1 MYYHVRHS
9 IPGRIRL
16 EYDNRNIDP
25 IRATLAENLIAVQE
39 GITGISFNSNVGT
52 FLVYYDISKL
62 SECEVLAFFR
72 AIDDQYLDD
81 PSMLASVREPDVS
94 ISLAGTLVSMTV
106 SYALRKLLPVSIRSI
121 MRVWRAFP
129 RVMAGAKCL
138 LSGHISDTR
147 VLDAAAISVAIASGN
162 SRTAD
167 NIGFL
172 LSVGETI
179 EEYTKRKSL
188 DDLAITMFSG
198 NESVHV
204 LAGEDTEEVRPLSA
218 VRKGDVIIARTGDVI
233 QADGSVAKGEALV
246 NQATITGEPLA
257 VEKREGS
264 TVFAGTV
271 VEEGEI
277 YVCVR
282 QIGSQTKV
290 CRILAEISS
299 SNELKVSS
307 QKNAEILADRLV
319 KYNFL
324 FTALTFLFTRNTAKV
339 LSTLMVDYSCAMKLS
354 APIAVLSAMK
364 EAAEHGLLVK
374 GGRFLEE
381 AAKADTVVFDKTGT
395 LTNASPMLSRIIN
408 FSARSDDEILR
419 LAACLEEHYAHP
431 IARAI
436 VRAADERNLEHPE
449 KHAKVEYIVAHGIAS
464 YVANHRVLVGSR
476 HFVINDEHSEAPD
489 SLDDIQKEAI
499 KRGESLLY
507 LAEDGRLI
515 ALFALSDPVRTDAA
529 QVILKLRESGVYQCV
544 MITGDD
550 EGAAKSVAENA
561 GLDRYISRA
570 LPEDKSRY
578 VKDCRDDGHKVIM
591 LGDGINDAPALA
603 AADVGVAMG
612 ESAAIAG
619 ETADIVLS
627 GDSGLEGIV
636 TARELGRGLLRRI
649 DQTNR
654 SIVLV
659 NTSLILLGLAGLL
672 PPSVSALLHNAS
684 TVAFALQSS
693 KPLIKEDS

>member
-290 CRILAEISS
+290 SRILAEISS

-464 YVANHRVLVGSR
+464 YVADHRVLVGSR

-507 LAEDGRLI
+507 LAEDGHLI

-603 AADVGVAMG
+603 AADVGVAQP
-612 ESAAIAG
+612 ESWG
-619 ETADIVLS
+619 VDC
-627 GDSGLEGIV
+627 
-636 TARELGRGLLRRI
+636 
-649 DQTNR
+649 
-654 SIVLV
+654 
-659 NTSLILLGLAGLL
+659 
-672 PPSVSALLHNAS
+672 
-684 TVAFALQSS
+684 FAV
-693 KPLIKEDS
+693 

>member
-16 EYDNRNIDP
+16 EYDKRRIDP
-25 IRATLAENLIAVQE
+25 IRAALAENLIAVQE
-39 GITGISFNSNVGT
+39 GITAISFNSNVGT

-62 SECEVLAFFR
+62 SECEVLAFFS
-72 AIDDQYLDD
+72 AIDGRYLDD

-129 RVMAGAKCL
+129 RVMAGVKCL

-204 LAGEDTEEVRPLSA
+204 LAGKDTEEVRPLSA

-257 VEKREGS
+257 VEKREDS

-290 CRILAEISS
+290 SRILAEIGS

-339 LSTLMVDYSCAMKLS
+339 LSTLMVDYSCAMKLA

-489 SLDDIQKEAI
+489 SLDVIQKEAI

-529 QVILKLRESGVYQCV
+529 QVILKLRDDGVSQCV

-550 EGAAKSVAENA
+550 EGAAKSVAESA

-578 VKDCRDDGHKVIM
+578 VKDCRNDGHKVIM

-693 KPLIKEDS
+693 KPLIKEDF

>member
-25 IRATLAENLIAVQE
+25 IRASLAENLIAVQE
-39 GITGISFNSNVGT
+39 GITAISFNSNVGT

-62 SECEVLAFFR
+62 SECEVLAFFS
-72 AIDDQYLDD
+72 AIDGRYLDD

-129 RVMAGAKCL
+129 RVMAGVKCL

-218 VRKGDVIIARTGDVI
+218 VRTGDVIIARTGDVI

-290 CRILAEISS
+290 SRILAEIGS

-339 LSTLMVDYSCAMKLS
+339 LSTLMVDYSCAMKLA

-464 YVANHRVLVGSR
+464 YVADHRVLVGSR

-529 QVILKLRESGVYQCV
+529 QVILKLRESGVSRCV

-550 EGAAKSVAENA
+550 EGAAKSVAESA

-578 VKDCRDDGHKVIM
+578 VKDCRNDGHKVIM

-636 TARELGRGLLRRI
+636 TARDLGRGLLRRI

>member
-129 RVMAGAKCL
+129 RVMAGVKCL

-290 CRILAEISS
+290 SRILAEIGS

-339 LSTLMVDYSCAMKLS
+339 LSTLMVDYSCAMKLA

-529 QVILKLRESGVYQCV
+529 QVILKLRESGVSRCV

-550 EGAAKSVAENA
+550 EGAAKSVAESA

-578 VKDCRDDGHKVIM
+578 VKDCRNDGHKVIM

-693 KPLIKEDS
+693 KPLIKEDF

>member
-16 EYDNRNIDP
+16 EYDKRRIDP
-25 IRATLAENLIAVQE
+25 IRASLAENLIAVQE
-39 GITGISFNSNVGT
+39 GITAISFNSNVGT

-290 CRILAEISS
+290 SRILAEIGS

-464 YVANHRVLVGSR
+464 YVADHRVLVGSR

-529 QVILKLRESGVYQCV
+529 QVILKLRESGVSRCV

-550 EGAAKSVAENA
+550 EGAAKSVAESA

-578 VKDCRDDGHKVIM
+578 VKDCRNDGHKVIM

>member
-16 EYDNRNIDP
+16 EYDKRRIDP
-25 IRATLAENLIAVQE
+25 IRASLAENLIAVQE
-39 GITGISFNSNVGT
+39 GITAISFNSNVGT

-62 SECEVLAFFR
+62 SECEVLAFFS
-72 AIDDQYLDD
+72 AIDGRYLDD

-129 RVMAGAKCL
+129 RVMAGVKCL

-218 VRKGDVIIARTGDVI
+218 VRTGDVIIARTGDVI

-290 CRILAEISS
+290 SRILAEIGS

-339 LSTLMVDYSCAMKLS
+339 LSTLMVDYSCAMKLA

-464 YVANHRVLVGSR
+464 YVADHRVLVGSR

-529 QVILKLRESGVYQCV
+529 QVILKLRESGVSRCV

-550 EGAAKSVAENA
+550 EGAAKSVAESA

-578 VKDCRDDGHKVIM
+578 VKDCRNDGHKVIM

>member
-16 EYDNRNIDP
+16 EYDKRRIDP
-25 IRATLAENLIAVQE
+25 IRAALAENLIAVQE
-39 GITGISFNSNVGT
+39 GITAISFNSNVGT

-62 SECEVLAFFR
+62 SECEVLAFFS
-72 AIDDQYLDD
+72 AIDGRYLDD

-290 CRILAEISS
+290 SRILAEIGS

-381 AAKADTVVFDKTGT
+381 AAKADTVIFDKTGT

-464 YVANHRVLVGSR
+464 YVADHRVLVGSR

-529 QVILKLRESGVYQCV
+529 QVILKLRESGVSRCV

-550 EGAAKSVAENA
+550 EGAAKSVAESA

-578 VKDCRDDGHKVIM
+578 VKDCRNDGHKVIM

>member
-16 EYDNRNIDP
+16 EYDKRRIDP
-25 IRATLAENLIAVQE
+25 IRASLAENLIAVQE
-39 GITGISFNSNVGT
+39 GITAISFNSNVGT

-62 SECEVLAFFR
+62 SECEVLAFFS
-72 AIDDQYLDD
+72 AIDGRYLDD

-129 RVMAGAKCL
+129 RVMAGVKCL

-218 VRKGDVIIARTGDVI
+218 VRTGDVIIARTGDVI

-290 CRILAEISS
+290 SRILAEISS

-339 LSTLMVDYSCAMKLS
+339 LSTLMVDYSCAMKLA

-464 YVANHRVLVGSR
+464 YVADHRVLVGSR

-529 QVILKLRESGVYQCV
+529 QVILKLRESGVSRCV

-550 EGAAKSVAENA
+550 EGAAKSVAESA

>member
-16 EYDNRNIDP
+16 EYDKRNIDP
-25 IRATLAENLIAVQE
+25 RRAALAENLIAVQE
-39 GITGISFNSNVGT
+39 GITAISFNSSVGT

-62 SECEVLAFFR
+62 SEREVLAFFS
-72 AIDDQYLDD
+72 AIDSRYLDD
-81 PSMLASVREPDVS
+81 LSMLAAVREPDVS

-129 RVMAGAKCL
+129 RVMAGVKCL

-277 YVCVR
+277 HVCVR

-290 CRILAEISS
+290 SRILAEISS

-464 YVANHRVLVGSR
+464 YVADHRVLVGSR

-507 LAEDGRLI
+507 LVEDGRLI

-529 QVILKLRESGVYQCV
+529 QVILKLRESGVSRCV

-550 EGAAKSVAENA
+550 EGAAKSVAESA

-578 VKDCRDDGHKVIM
+578 VKDCRNDGHKVIM

>member
-1 MYYHVRHS
+1 
-9 IPGRIRL
+9 
-16 EYDNRNIDP
+16 
-25 IRATLAENLIAVQE
+25 
-39 GITGISFNSNVGT
+39 
-52 FLVYYDISKL
+52 
-62 SECEVLAFFR
+62 
-72 AIDDQYLDD
+72 
-81 PSMLASVREPDVS
+81 
-94 ISLAGTLVSMTV
+94 
-106 SYALRKLLPVSIRSI
+106 
-121 MRVWRAFP
+121 
-129 RVMAGAKCL
+129 
-138 LSGHISDTR
+138 
-147 VLDAAAISVAIASGN
+147 
-162 SRTAD
+162 
-167 NIGFL
+167 
-172 LSVGETI
+172 
-179 EEYTKRKSL
+179 
-188 DDLAITMFSG
+188 
-198 NESVHV
+198 
-204 LAGEDTEEVRPLSA
+204 
-218 VRKGDVIIARTGDVI
+218 
-233 QADGSVAKGEALV
+233 
-246 NQATITGEPLA
+246 
-257 VEKREGS
+257 
-264 TVFAGTV
+264 
-271 VEEGEI
+271 
-277 YVCVR
+277 
-282 QIGSQTKV
+282 
-290 CRILAEISS
+290 
-299 SNELKVSS
+299 
-307 QKNAEILADRLV
+307 
-319 KYNFL
+319 
-324 FTALTFLFTRNTAKV
+324 
-339 LSTLMVDYSCAMKLS
+339 
-354 APIAVLSAMK
+354 
-364 EAAEHGLLVK
+364 
-374 GGRFLEE
+374 
-381 AAKADTVVFDKTGT
+381 
-395 LTNASPMLSRIIN
+395 MLSRIIN

-436 VRAADERNLEHPE
+436 VRATDERNLEHPE

-464 YVANHRVLVGSR
+464 YVADHRVLVGSR

-529 QVILKLRESGVYQCV
+529 QVILKLRESGVSRCV

-550 EGAAKSVAENA
+550 EGAAKSVAESA

-578 VKDCRDDGHKVIM
+578 VKDCRNDGLKVIM

>member
-290 CRILAEISS
+290 SRILAEISS

-464 YVANHRVLVGSR
+464 YVADHRVLVGSR

-529 QVILKLRESGVYQCV
+529 QVILKLRESGVSRCV

-578 VKDCRDDGHKVIM
+578 VKDCRNDGHKVIM

-627 GDSGLEGIV
+627 GDGGLEGIV

-693 KPLIKEDS
+693 KPLIKEDF

>member
-16 EYDNRNIDP
+16 EYDKRRIDP
-25 IRATLAENLIAVQE
+25 IRAALAENLIAVQE
-39 GITGISFNSNVGT
+39 GITAISFNSNVGT

-62 SECEVLAFFR
+62 SECEVLAFFS
-72 AIDDQYLDD
+72 AIDGRYLDD

-129 RVMAGAKCL
+129 RVMAGVKCL

-204 LAGEDTEEVRPLSA
+204 LAGGDTEEVRPLSA
-218 VRKGDVIIARTGDVI
+218 VRTSDVIIARTGDVI

-290 CRILAEISS
+290 SRILAEIGS

-339 LSTLMVDYSCAMKLS
+339 LSTLMVDYSCAMKLA

-395 LTNASPMLSRIIN
+395 LTNASPLLARIIN

-529 QVILKLRESGVYQCV
+529 QVILKLRESGVSRCV

-550 EGAAKSVAENA
+550 EGAAKSVAESA

-578 VKDCRDDGHKVIM
+578 VKDCRNDGHKVIM

>member
-277 YVCVR
+277 HVCVR

-290 CRILAEISS
+290 SRILAEISS

-464 YVANHRVLVGSR
+464 YVADHRVLVGSR

-529 QVILKLRESGVYQCV
+529 QVILKLRESGVSRCV

-550 EGAAKSVAENA
+550 EGAAKSVAESA

-578 VKDCRDDGHKVIM
+578 VKDCRNDGLKVIM

-672 PPSVSALLHNAS
+672 PPYVSALLHNAS

>member
-16 EYDNRNIDP
+16 EYDKRRIDP
-25 IRATLAENLIAVQE
+25 IRASLAENLIAVQE
-39 GITGISFNSNVGT
+39 GITAISFNSNVGT

-62 SECEVLAFFR
+62 SECEVLAFFS
-72 AIDDQYLDD
+72 AIDGRYLDD

-129 RVMAGAKCL
+129 RVMAGVKCL

-218 VRKGDVIIARTGDVI
+218 VRTGDVIIARTGDVI

-290 CRILAEISS
+290 SRILAEISS

-464 YVANHRVLVGSR
+464 YVADHRVLVGSR

-529 QVILKLRESGVYQCV
+529 QVILKLRESGVSRCV

-550 EGAAKSVAENA
+550 EGAAKSVAESA

-578 VKDCRDDGHKVIM
+578 VKDCRNDGHKVIM

>member
-16 EYDNRNIDP
+16 EYDKRRIDP
-25 IRATLAENLIAVQE
+25 IRASLAENLIAVQE
-39 GITGISFNSNVGT
+39 GITAISFNSNVGT

-62 SECEVLAFFR
+62 SECEVLAFFS
-72 AIDDQYLDD
+72 AIDGRYLDD

-129 RVMAGAKCL
+129 RVMAGVKCL

-147 VLDAAAISVAIASGN
+147 VLDAAEISVAIASGN

-218 VRKGDVIIARTGDVI
+218 VRTGDVIIARTGDVI

-290 CRILAEISS
+290 SRILAEIGS

-339 LSTLMVDYSCAMKLS
+339 LSTLMVDYSCAMKLA

-395 LTNASPMLSRIIN
+395 LTNASPLLARIIN

-464 YVANHRVLVGSR
+464 YVADHRVLVGSR

-529 QVILKLRESGVYQCV
+529 QVILKLRESGVSRCV

-550 EGAAKSVAENA
+550 EGAAKSVAERA

-578 VKDCRDDGHKVIM
+578 VKDCRNDGHKVIM

-659 NTSLILLGLAGLL
+659 NTSLILLGLAGLP

>member
-16 EYDNRNIDP
+16 EYDKRRIDP
-25 IRATLAENLIAVQE
+25 IRASLAENLIAVQE
-39 GITGISFNSNVGT
+39 GITAISFNSNVGT

-62 SECEVLAFFR
+62 SECEVLAFFS
-72 AIDDQYLDD
+72 AIDGRYLDD

-277 YVCVR
+277 HVCVR

-290 CRILAEISS
+290 SRILAEIGS

-464 YVANHRVLVGSR
+464 YVADHRVLVGSR

-507 LAEDGRLI
+507 LVEDGRLI

-529 QVILKLRESGVYQCV
+529 QVILKLRESGVSRCV

-550 EGAAKSVAENA
+550 EGAAKSVAESA

-578 VKDCRDDGHKVIM
+578 VKDCRNDGHKVIM

-693 KPLIKEDS
+693 KPLIKEDF

>member
-16 EYDNRNIDP
+16 EYDKRRIDP
-25 IRATLAENLIAVQE
+25 IRASLAENLIAVQE
-39 GITGISFNSNVGT
+39 GITAISFNSNVGT

-129 RVMAGAKCL
+129 RVMAGVKCL

-218 VRKGDVIIARTGDVI
+218 VRTGDVIIARTGDVI

-290 CRILAEISS
+290 SRILAEIGS

-395 LTNASPMLSRIIN
+395 LTNASPLLARIIN

-529 QVILKLRESGVYQCV
+529 QVILKLRESGVSRCV

-550 EGAAKSVAENA
+550 EGAAKSVAESA

-578 VKDCRDDGHKVIM
+578 VKDCRNDGHKVIM

>member
-290 CRILAEISS
+290 SRILAEISS

>member
-16 EYDNRNIDP
+16 EYDKRRIDP
-25 IRATLAENLIAVQE
+25 IRAALAENLIAVQE
-39 GITGISFNSNVGT
+39 GITAISFNSNVGT

-62 SECEVLAFFR
+62 SECEVLAFFS
-72 AIDDQYLDD
+72 AIDGRYLDD

-129 RVMAGAKCL
+129 RVMAGVKCL

-204 LAGEDTEEVRPLSA
+204 LAGKDTEEVRPLSA

-257 VEKREGS
+257 VEKREDS

-290 CRILAEISS
+290 SRILAEIGS

-339 LSTLMVDYSCAMKLS
+339 LSTLMVDYSCAMKLA

-529 QVILKLRESGVYQCV
+529 QVILKLRESGVSRCV

-550 EGAAKSVAENA
+550 EGAAKSVAESA

-578 VKDCRDDGHKVIM
+578 VKDCRNDGHKVIM

>member
-16 EYDNRNIDP
+16 EYDKRRIDP
-25 IRATLAENLIAVQE
+25 IRASLAENLIAVQE
-39 GITGISFNSNVGT
+39 GITAISFNSNVGT

-62 SECEVLAFFR
+62 SECEVLAFFS
-72 AIDDQYLDD
+72 AIDGRYLDD

-129 RVMAGAKCL
+129 RVMAGVKCL

-204 LAGEDTEEVRPLSA
+204 LAGENTEEVRPLSA
-218 VRKGDVIIARTGDVI
+218 VRTGDVIIARTGDVI

-290 CRILAEISS
+290 SRILAEISS

-464 YVANHRVLVGSR
+464 YVADHRVLVGSR

-529 QVILKLRESGVYQCV
+529 QVILKLRESGVSRCV

-550 EGAAKSVAENA
+550 EGAAKSVAESA

-578 VKDCRDDGHKVIM
+578 VKDCRNDGHKVIM

>member
-16 EYDNRNIDP
+16 EYDKRRIDP
-25 IRATLAENLIAVQE
+25 IRAALAENLIAVQE
-39 GITGISFNSNVGT
+39 GITAISFNSNVGT

-62 SECEVLAFFR
+62 SECEVLAFFS
-72 AIDDQYLDD
+72 AIDGRYLDD

-129 RVMAGAKCL
+129 RVMAGVKCL

-218 VRKGDVIIARTGDVI
+218 VRTGDVIIARTGDVI

-290 CRILAEISS
+290 SRILAEISS

-464 YVANHRVLVGSR
+464 YVADHRVLVGSR

-529 QVILKLRESGVYQCV
+529 QVILKLRESGVSRCV

-550 EGAAKSVAENA
+550 EGAAKSVAESA

-578 VKDCRDDGHKVIM
+578 VKDCRNDGHKVIM

>member
-39 GITGISFNSNVGT
+39 GIMGISFNSNVGT

-277 YVCVR
+277 HVCVR

-290 CRILAEISS
+290 SRILAEISS

-436 VRAADERNLEHPE
+436 VRAADERKLEHPE

-464 YVANHRVLVGSR
+464 YVADHRVLVGSR

-529 QVILKLRESGVYQCV
+529 QVILKLRESGVSRCV

-654 SIVLV
+654 NIVLV

-693 KPLIKEDS
+693 KPLIKEDF

>member
-16 EYDNRNIDP
+16 EYDKRRIDP
-25 IRATLAENLIAVQE
+25 IRAALAENLIAVQE
-39 GITGISFNSNVGT
+39 GITAISFNSNVGT

-62 SECEVLAFFR
+62 SECEVLAFFS
-72 AIDDQYLDD
+72 AIDGRYLDD

-129 RVMAGAKCL
+129 RVMAGVKCL

-290 CRILAEISS
+290 SRILAEIGS

-489 SLDDIQKEAI
+489 SLDVIQKEAI

-529 QVILKLRESGVYQCV
+529 QVILKLRDDGVSQCV

-550 EGAAKSVAENA
+550 EGAAKSVAESA

-578 VKDCRDDGHKVIM
+578 VKDCRNDGHKVIM

-693 KPLIKEDS
+693 KPLIKEDF